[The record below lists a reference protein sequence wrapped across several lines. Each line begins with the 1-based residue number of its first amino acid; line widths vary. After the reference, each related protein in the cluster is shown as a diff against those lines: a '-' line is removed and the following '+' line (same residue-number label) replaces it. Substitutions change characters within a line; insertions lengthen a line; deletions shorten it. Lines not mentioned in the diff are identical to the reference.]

1 MKTNLHKSILTLA
14 FVLFLAGLACQIQLR
29 YVSAQA
35 STPEAAPDYTLN
47 IRRTFGY
54 SAGGEIRGSFR
65 LSVVG
70 DEGNIQQVVFLLD
83 GKPIG
88 TVTEPPFQLDIHTQ
102 DYPEGSHT
110 LSAQVTTSDG
120 SVQEAQGGMFN
131 FVSASEQWAG
141 VLKIFVAIGLILVA
155 IVGIGFL
162 FTYLTTGK
170 TVKDL
175 PIGAERHY
183 GIQGGGVCSRC
194 ERPFA
199 FHWWGL
205 NLMGS
210 KFDRCDYCGK
220 WGSIKRLPLDELRVA
235 EEAERRDSTSGL
247 SQPPQNPEDKFKSL
261 LDDSRYDP
269 D

>member
-1 MKTNLHKSILTLA
+1 MKTNLHKSILTIA

-29 YVSAQA
+29 SVSAQA
-35 STPEAAPDYTLN
+35 STPEAAPDYTLSV
-47 IRRTFGY
+47 RRTFGY
-54 SAGGEIRGSFR
+54 SAGGEIRGRFR

-83 GKPIG
+83 DQPIG
-88 TVTEPPFQLDIHTQ
+88 TVTESPFQIDIHTQ
-102 DYPEGSHT
+102 DYPDGTHT
-110 LSAQVTTSDG
+110 LSAEVTINDG
-120 SVQEAQGGMFN
+120 SMQVAQGGTFD

-170 TVKDL
+170 MVKTL
-175 PIGAERHY
+175 PPGAGRQY
-183 GIQGGGVCSRC
+183 GIQGGGICSRC
-194 ERPFA
+194 EHPFA

-210 KFDRCDYCGK
+210 KYDRCDYCGK
-220 WGSIKRLPLDELRVA
+220 WSSTKRLPMEELRIA
-235 EEAERRDSTSGL
+235 EEAELRNSTQGL
-247 SQPPQNPEDKFKSL
+247 TLNPQNAEDKFKSM

>member
-1 MKTNLHKSILTLA
+1 MPP
-14 FVLFLAGLACQIQLR
+14 LR
-29 YVSAQA
+29 
-35 STPEAAPDYTLN
+35 TAPAYSLN
-47 IRRTFGY
+47 VKRTFGY

-70 DEGNIQQVVFLLD
+70 DPGNIQQVVFLLD
-83 GKPIG
+83 GQLIG
-88 TVTEPPFQLDIHTQ
+88 NVTESPFQLDIHTQ
-102 DYPEGSHT
+102 DYPEGTHT
-110 LSAQVTTSDG
+110 LSVEVTTMDGSAQV
-120 SVQEAQGGMFN
+120 AQGGTFD
-131 FVSASEQWAG
+131 FVSASQQWAG
-141 VLKIFVAIGLILVA
+141 VMKIIIAIGLILVA

-175 PIGAERHY
+175 PLGAERHY

-194 ERPFA
+194 GRPFA

-205 NLMGS
+205 NLMGAEY
-210 KFDRCDYCGK
+210 DRCDYCGK
-220 WGSIKRLPLDELRVA
+220 WGSIKRLPLDELRAA
-235 EEAERRDSTSGL
+235 EEAEQRDAVVGL
-247 SQPPQNPEDKFKSL
+247 SQTPQSPEEKFKNM